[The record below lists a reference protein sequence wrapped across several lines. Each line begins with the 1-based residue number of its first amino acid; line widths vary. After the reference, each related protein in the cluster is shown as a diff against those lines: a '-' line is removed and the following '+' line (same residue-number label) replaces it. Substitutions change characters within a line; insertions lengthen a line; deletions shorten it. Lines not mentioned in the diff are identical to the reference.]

1 LWLPHGV
8 WTFFKKQ
15 VSPLRIVLGNSS
27 LIKYLPGG
35 GLWSWFLQYP
45 LGLKALG
52 HDVLWLELLQSS
64 GHRETDL
71 QIIRDFF
78 ERLAL
83 YDLDRNCAVLLSR
96 DLDRQ
101 LFDEAEI
108 FGAERQDLLRS
119 IRTADLLLNFACALR
134 KPLLSLFKRS
144 ALLDGD
150 PGHLQVSALDYL
162 GIQDHDVLL
171 TVGTRI
177 NAPDSLIPKLG
188 REWRTYDQIIYMPMW
203 QSQPDPGR
211 QAPFTSVTQWTWEE
225 LHVEGK
231 VLSVSKREAYLRYA
245 HLPRLTNRPLELAAN
260 IGDADPAGDRT
271 TLLQN
276 GWRIVDPHQVAS
288 SVDQY
293 REYIR
298 SSRGEFM
305 CPKPIHVQLKTGWFS
320 DRSIAYLASGRPV
333 VAEETGFSERIPT
346 GVGLLSFRDIAEAAA
361 GIAEIDANY
370 QRHSRAAREIAEAF
384 FDTRKCLEALLLA
397 CEP

>member
-1 LWLPHGV
+1 
-8 WTFFKKQ
+8 
-15 VSPLRIVLGNSS
+15 

-64 GHRETDL
+64 GHRETNL
-71 QIIRDFF
+71 QTIRDFF

-96 DLDRQ
+96 DLDHQ
-101 LFDEAEI
+101 LFEEAEI

-134 KPLLSLFKRS
+134 QPLLSLFKRR

-188 REWRTYDQIIYMPMW
+188 RQWHTYDQIIYLPMW
-203 QSQPDPGR
+203 QIQPDPGR
-211 QAPFTSVTQWTWEE
+211 EAPFTSVTQWTWEE
-225 LHVEGK
+225 LHFEGK

-276 GWRIVDPHQVAS
+276 GWRIVDPHQVAF

-346 GVGLLSFRDIAEAAA
+346 GVGLLSFRDIAEA
-361 GIAEIDANY
+361 
-370 QRHSRAAREIAEAF
+370 F
-384 FDTRKCLEALLLA
+384 FDTRKCLEALLSA